1 MTLLRSAI
9 NKNLIESAHD
19 LSNGG
24 LAIAIAESCIYGNLG
39 FNGTTTPTD
48 RWDTALFGENQSRI
62 IISVQS
68 EKLSMLKKLLSTMQ
82 CPFIKLGFVGGK
94 RLVFP
99 KTLDIHLNEI
109 SKHWENGLKE
119 VV

>member
-1 MTLLRSAI
+1 
-9 NKNLIESAHD
+9 
-19 LSNGG
+19 
-24 LAIAIAESCIYGNLG
+24 
-39 FNGTTTPTD
+39 
-48 RWDTALFGENQSRI
+48 
-62 IISVQS
+62 
-68 EKLSMLKKLLSTMQ
+68 MQ